1 MIKEFEHIH
10 NKAIFDT
17 FNEAL
22 NLFRPY
28 FLLGGPPY
36 TWSKNE
42 KNLAIIKIDEKNINF
57 VIQKTFGKVSEWAT
71 FLCGIMPE
79 IENKDRNIKD
89 LEKGEGPLSVT
100 KKIVENVEP

>member
-36 TWSKNE
+36 AWSKNE
-42 KNLAIIKIDEKNINF
+42 KNLVISEIN
-57 VIQKTFGKVSEWAT
+57 
-71 FLCGIMPE
+71 
-79 IENKDRNIKD
+79 
-89 LEKGEGPLSVT
+89 
-100 KKIVENVEP
+100 